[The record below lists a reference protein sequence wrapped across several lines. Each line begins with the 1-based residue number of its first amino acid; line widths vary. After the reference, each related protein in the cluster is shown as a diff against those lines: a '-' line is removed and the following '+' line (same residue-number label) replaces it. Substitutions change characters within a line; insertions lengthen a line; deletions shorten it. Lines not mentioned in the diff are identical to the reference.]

1 MTTELMQ
8 GNDVVDNNVD
18 HMLDALKQ
26 EIAVEDKGKIIEG
39 QHMQTGK
46 EYNTNKNTNSNNVQK
61 VGQKQEEGNDPFLDQ
76 LKGL

>member
-1 MTTELMQ
+1 
-8 GNDVVDNNVD
+8 
-18 HMLDALKQ
+18 
-26 EIAVEDKGKIIEG
+26 
-39 QHMQTGK
+39 MQTGK